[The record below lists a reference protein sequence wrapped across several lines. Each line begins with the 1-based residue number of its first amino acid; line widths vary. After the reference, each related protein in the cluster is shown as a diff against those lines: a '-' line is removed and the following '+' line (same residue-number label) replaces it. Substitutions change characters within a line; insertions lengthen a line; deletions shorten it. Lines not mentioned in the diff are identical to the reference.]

1 MTWRECQLGSPIS
14 KVTETTTLWQTER
27 GIIKISENALAIPIE
42 LGDQRKGH
50 VFHGQ
55 GKLLL
60 DSIAETDEGAIGKT
74 IEKELDEPFLM
85 LGETAKIGQHLTKAS
100 EEDFIK
106 MSYENQQGFIDKAKD
121 LCDQFFKGTVNN
133 HEAFDRDHGLIFAFQ
148 NEANKLDVLLAK
160 GSKLVYKATDIVFL
174 SNENKVVL
182 KSPGEVVCSSN
193 GKSVIIKK

>member
-1 MTWRECQLGSPIS
+1 MTWREFQLGSPIS
-14 KVTETTTLWQTER
+14 KVTETTTLWQAER
-27 GIIKISENALAIPIE
+27 GIVEISENALAIPIE
-42 LGDQRKGH
+42 LGDQQKGH

-60 DSIAETDEGAIGKT
+60 DAIAETDEGAIGKT

-121 LCDQFFKGTVNN
+121 LCDQFFKGKVNN
-133 HEAFDRDHGLIFAFQ
+133 HEAFGRDHGLIFAFQ
-148 NEANKLDVLLAK
+148 NEANKLDVLFAK
-160 GSKLVYKATDIVFL
+160 GSKLVYKATDIVFV

>member
-60 DSIAETDEGAIGKT
+60 DAIAETDEGAIGKT